1 MNKTLALSAILISL
15 SIIMIGSIIIM
26 SMPDVGGFFYNL
38 CGFLFMVTAP
48 GLIATFIALFK
59 SVKD

>member
-1 MNKTLALSAILISL
+1 
-15 SIIMIGSIIIM
+15 MIGSIIIM

>member
-26 SMPDVGGFFYNL
+26 SLPEVNGFFYNL
-38 CGFLFMVTAP
+38 CGFILMVTFP
-48 GLIATFIALFK
+48 GLIATFIALYK
-59 SVKD
+59 SVKE